1 MSPHADPVS
10 RVTVLG
16 AGQALGLTET
26 LPADD
31 RRLYGERYLADT
43 LAVRLGGRAA
53 ERLIRGEASTGA
65 ADDLASATALA
76 TQMVRE
82 FGLSDKIGPVSY
94 SGPPAGHPGFAAARS
109 YSEHTQWLV
118 DQEVAAILA
127 KAETHARDLLTCHRE
142 ALDRLTAALLEQE
155 TVTGDQVRALAQ
167 AASPAALPAGSPA
180 SLPAGTAASGQTAM
194 TTGWRAPAAGL
205 RHAPARRSVLSRSPR
220 RAAGRSAAGAADG
233 GAAGP
238 GRRQVRLIFSALM
251 LGMLLAALDQTI
263 VATALPTITG
273 DLHGLNHIG
282 WVVTAYLLA
291 VAVVMPVY
299 GKAGDLFGRKPVF
312 QFAIVLFLAGS
323 AASGLAHS
331 MDQLIAFRAVQ
342 GAGAGGLIIGA
353 QAIIG
358 DVVSPRERGRY
369 QGLIGAVFGLAS
381 VIGPLLG
388 GFLVDNLSW
397 RWIFYIN
404 LPIGAVALIVTSVVL
419 RLPRPQSR
427 PRIDY
432 AGMLLL
438 GGAVIGLVLLTSWGG
453 TTYAWTSPVITGLG
467 AAAVALGAAWLV
479 SARHAADPVI
489 PLRLF
494 RDPAFRIAAAISLI
508 TGIAMF
514 GAISYLP
521 TYLQIVAGVSAT
533 TSGLLLLP
541 LIAGLLVTSIS
552 SGRLI
557 TRTGHYKAYP
567 VAGTA
572 LAAAG
577 LYLLSTMGVR
587 TSHLASSVYL
597 LVLGLGLGLFLQVMV
612 LIAQNSATRRDLGAA
627 TASVN
632 FARQIG
638 SSIGVALIGALFIHR
653 LHGQLSAHLPAVS
666 RHRRP
671 APQVAATPATLR
683 CPRLPHR
690 WNNPPAE

>member
-1 MSPHADPVS
+1 
-10 RVTVLG
+10 
-16 AGQALGLTET
+16 
-26 LPADD
+26 
-31 RRLYGERYLADT
+31 
-43 LAVRLGGRAA
+43 
-53 ERLIRGEASTGA
+53 
-65 ADDLASATALA
+65 
-76 TQMVRE
+76 
-82 FGLSDKIGPVSY
+82 
-94 SGPPAGHPGFAAARS
+94 
-109 YSEHTQWLV
+109 
-118 DQEVAAILA
+118 
-127 KAETHARDLLTCHRE
+127 
-142 ALDRLTAALLEQE
+142 
-155 TVTGDQVRALAQ
+155 
-167 AASPAALPAGSPA
+167 
-180 SLPAGTAASGQTAM
+180 M
-194 TTGWRAPAAGL
+194 TTGWRGPAAAL
-205 RHAPARRSVLSRSPR
+205 RHAPAHGPVLSRPLR
-220 RAAGRSAAGAADG
+220 RPAGRPAAGAADG

-299 GKAGDLFGRKPVF
+299 GKVGDLFGRKPVF
-312 QFAIVLFLAGS
+312 QFAIVVFLVGS

-381 VIGPLLG
+381 VIGPLRG

-404 LPIGAVALIVTSVVL
+404 LPVGAVALIVTGVVL
-419 RLPRPQSR
+419 HLPRPQRR

-438 GGAVIGLVLLTSWGG
+438 GGAVICLVLLTSWGG

-467 AAAVALGAAWLV
+467 AAAVAFGSAWLV

-494 RDPAFRIAAAISLI
+494 RDQTFRIAGAISLI

-521 TYLQIVAGVSAT
+521 TYLQIVTGVSAT

-541 LIAGLLVTSIS
+541 LIAGLLVTSIF

-557 TRTGHYKAYP
+557 TRTGHYKVYP

-572 LAAAG
+572 VAAAG
-577 LYLLSTMGVR
+577 LYLLSTMGAG

-597 LVLGLGLGLFLQVMV
+597 LVLGMGIGLFLQVMV
-612 LIAQNSATRRDLGAA
+612 LIVQNSAARRDLGAA

-653 LHGQLSAHLPAVS
+653 LDGQLGAHLPASGAGHLSATQVS
-666 RHRRP
+666 SITPQGLAQLP
-671 APQVAATPATLR
+671 APLRHVIATAFAHALPPLYAYLIPLLAAAFVLALILKEIPLRTRARRDAAQAAPARPGARPQGAAATNPGASR
-683 CPRLPHR
+683 
-690 WNNPPAE
+690 PPAGPTARRGHTRRAPPPPAAAPLE

>member
-1 MSPHADPVS
+1 
-10 RVTVLG
+10 
-16 AGQALGLTET
+16 
-26 LPADD
+26 
-31 RRLYGERYLADT
+31 
-43 LAVRLGGRAA
+43 
-53 ERLIRGEASTGA
+53 
-65 ADDLASATALA
+65 
-76 TQMVRE
+76 
-82 FGLSDKIGPVSY
+82 
-94 SGPPAGHPGFAAARS
+94 
-109 YSEHTQWLV
+109 
-118 DQEVAAILA
+118 
-127 KAETHARDLLTCHRE
+127 
-142 ALDRLTAALLEQE
+142 
-155 TVTGDQVRALAQ
+155 
-167 AASPAALPAGSPA
+167 
-180 SLPAGTAASGQTAM
+180 M

-205 RHAPARRSVLSRSPR
+205 RHAPARRSVLSQSPR
-220 RAAGRSAAGAADG
+220 RPAGRSAAGGADG

-299 GKAGDLFGRKPVF
+299 GKVGDLFGRKPVF
-312 QFAIVLFLAGS
+312 QFAIVVFLVGS

-419 RLPRPQSR
+419 RLPRPRSR

-438 GGAVIGLVLLTSWGG
+438 GGAVICLVLLTSWGG

-521 TYLQIVAGVSAT
+521 TYLQIVTGVSAT

-541 LIAGLLVTSIS
+541 LIGGLLVTSIS

-612 LIAQNSATRRDLGAA
+612 LIAQNSAARRDLGAA

-653 LHGQLSAHLPAVS
+653 LDGQLSAHLPASAAGHLSAAQVS
-666 RHRRP
+666 SITPQGLAQLP
-671 APQVAATPATLR
+671 APLRHVIATAFAHALPPLYAYLIPLLAAAFVLALILKEIPLRTRARRDAAQAAPAQPGARPQGAAATSPGTSR
-683 CPRLPHR
+683 
-690 WNNPPAE
+690 PPAGPTASRGHTHRAPPPPAASPLE

>member
-1 MSPHADPVS
+1 
-10 RVTVLG
+10 
-16 AGQALGLTET
+16 
-26 LPADD
+26 
-31 RRLYGERYLADT
+31 
-43 LAVRLGGRAA
+43 
-53 ERLIRGEASTGA
+53 
-65 ADDLASATALA
+65 
-76 TQMVRE
+76 
-82 FGLSDKIGPVSY
+82 
-94 SGPPAGHPGFAAARS
+94 
-109 YSEHTQWLV
+109 
-118 DQEVAAILA
+118 
-127 KAETHARDLLTCHRE
+127 
-142 ALDRLTAALLEQE
+142 
-155 TVTGDQVRALAQ
+155 
-167 AASPAALPAGSPA
+167 
-180 SLPAGTAASGQTAM
+180 M
-194 TTGWRAPAAGL
+194 TTGWRASAAGV
-205 RHAPARRSVLSRSPR
+205 HHGPAHGPVLSRPLR
-220 RAAGRSAAGAADG
+220 RAAGRPAAGTADSA
-233 GAAGP
+233 AAGP

-299 GKAGDLFGRKPVF
+299 GKIGDLFGRKPVF

-323 AASGLAHS
+323 AASGFAHS

-404 LPIGAVALIVTSVVL
+404 LPLGAVALIVTSIVL
-419 RLPRPQSR
+419 RLPKPLGR

-432 AGMLLL
+432 PGMILL
-438 GGAVIGLVLLTSWGG
+438 GGSVISLVLLTSWGG
-453 TTYAWTSPVITGLG
+453 TTYAWTSPVIIGLG
-467 AAAVALGAAWLV
+467 AGALAFGAAWLV

-494 RDPAFRIAAAISLI
+494 RDPAFRIACAISLI

-521 TYLQIVAGVSAT
+521 TYLQIVTGVSAT
-533 TSGLLLLP
+533 ASGLLLLP
-541 LIAGLLVTSIS
+541 LIGGLLVTSIS

-567 VAGTA
+567 IAGTA

-577 LYLLSTMGVR
+577 LYLLSTAGAG
-587 TSHLASSVYL
+587 TSHLAFSLYL

-612 LIAQNSATRRDLGAA
+612 LIVQNSAARRDLGAA
-627 TASVN
+627 TSSVN
-632 FARQIG
+632 FARQVG
-638 SSIGVALIGALFIHR
+638 SSIGVALVGALFIHR
-653 LHGQLSAHLPAVS
+653 LGGQLAHRLPASPASHLSAAQVSSITPQGLAHLATPPRHVIAAAFAGALPPIYAYLIPLLALAFLLAVILKETPLHT
-666 RHRRP
+666 RDGLDAAQAAPRRP
-671 APQVAATPATLR
+671 DQTRRATGRTAPAGQPAAGAGTAAQARPIPPLAAAAPSARPPSAAGEPRAASAPETFTLPGEPDGSTNR
-683 CPRLPHR
+683 ISR
-690 WNNPPAE
+690 